1 MASPTTT
8 LCPEI
13 IYSATPSTPND
24 AQISATTKVI
34 TTTKLNLSANA
45 LSVNHSKRKFS
56 FPASFHSSTLLT
68 AESNSNVIARTT
80 RRLSAN
86 VSDRVSER
94 VRKLST
100 AMGLGWNQSPSKEI
114 LLSQAKFL
122 ITLYVRFRIKR
133 SVVLNQQKKK
143 LGLQKLQRNMLG
155 IGDVKEVFL
164 AIKEVGNRVM
174 ISIFIVLNMSEC
186 INLHRIVNSNAYFVF
201 LLILFHSLFSE
212 KNGKTTTTK

>member
-1 MASPTTT
+1 MMASPTTT
-8 LCPEI
+8 LCPEVI
-13 IYSATPSTPND
+13 FTPSTTND
-24 AQISATTKVI
+24 AQISTATK
-34 TTTKLNLSANA
+34 KLNITANS
-45 LSVNHSKRKFS
+45 LSVNNHQTKRKFS

-68 AESNSNVIARTT
+68 TESNTNVLARTT

-133 SVVLNQQKKK
+133 SVILNQQKKK

-164 AIKEVGNRVM
+164 AIKEVGNSHDRLV
-174 ISIFIVLNMSEC
+174 ITRILIC
-186 INLHRIVNSNAYFVF
+186 IE
-201 LLILFHSLFSE
+201 LLI
-212 KNGKTTTTK
+212 

>member
-1 MASPTTT
+1 MMASPTTT
-8 LCPEI
+8 LCPEVI
-13 IYSATPSTPND
+13 FTPSTTND
-24 AQISATTKVI
+24 AQISS
-34 TTTKLNLSANA
+34 TTTKLNITASA
-45 LSVNHSKRKFS
+45 LSVNNQTKRKFS

-68 AESNSNVIARTT
+68 TESNTNVIARTT

-133 SVVLNQQKKK
+133 SVILNQQKKK

-164 AIKEVGNRVM
+164 AIKEVGNSHDHLVITRIY
-174 ISIFIVLNMSEC
+174 ISC
-186 INLHRIVNSNAYFVF
+186 
-201 LLILFHSLFSE
+201 
-212 KNGKTTTTK
+212 

>member
-1 MASPTTT
+1 MMASPTTT
-8 LCPEI
+8 LCPEVI
-13 IYSATPSTPND
+13 FTPSTTND
-24 AQISATTKVI
+24 AQISATT
-34 TTTKLNLSANA
+34 TKLNKKTANA
-45 LSVNHSKRKFS
+45 LSVNNNQTKRKFS

-68 AESNSNVIARTT
+68 TESNTNVIARTT

-133 SVVLNQQKKK
+133 SVILNQQKKK

-155 IGDVKEVFL
+155 IGDVKEVFP
-164 AIKEVGNRVM
+164 AIKEVGNSHDHLVITR
-174 ISIFIVLNMSEC
+174 ILIC
-186 INLHRIVNSNAYFVF
+186 IE
-201 LLILFHSLFSE
+201 LLI
-212 KNGKTTTTK
+212 